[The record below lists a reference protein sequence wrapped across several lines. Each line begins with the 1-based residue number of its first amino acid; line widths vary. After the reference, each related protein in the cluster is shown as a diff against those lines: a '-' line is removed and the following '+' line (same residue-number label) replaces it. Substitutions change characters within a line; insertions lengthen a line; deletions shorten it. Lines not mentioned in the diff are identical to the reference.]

1 MENKLIN
8 GIVKGTES
16 VMPKWSILIE
26 NKIDNIK
33 DFQEAC
39 FENGNLVIDISLIK
53 GIIICDES
61 EVK

>member
-1 MENKLIN
+1 MVLN

>member
-1 MENKLIN
+1 LTKTV
-8 GIVKGTES
+8 VKGTES

-39 FENGNLVIDISLIK
+39 FEKGNLVIDISLIK